1 MMSSLSSSLV
11 AKADERGAPLF
22 VRWLL
27 SLLLLF
33 VCAGCGSS
41 HALHPVAP
49 DTARKSLE
57 TVLEGW
63 KAGKSP
69 DAWRGEKPEIVVQ
82 DVDWSMGKKLVAY
95 EIVGEGKAVDANL
108 HCDVKL
114 ELAEG
119 AGTTSRTV
127 HYLVGTSP
135 VITVFRQIVP

>member
-1 MMSSLSSSLV
+1 MMSSLSSARVTTANAGESL
-11 AKADERGAPLF
+11 PF

-27 SLLLLF
+27 TLLLLL
-33 VCAGCGSS
+33 VCVGCGSS

-63 KAGKSP
+63 KAGKTP

-82 DVDWSMGKKLVAY
+82 DVDWSMGKKLVGY

-119 AGTTSRTV
+119 TGTTSKTV